1 MRISKWTFYRGN
13 EKENT
18 TQNSSRHQQM
28 KESISM
34 GQIQA
39 TGNYPDA
46 VPAKMLGGLKNGS
59 KGKYSKYD
67 ILSSFQSVLIML
79 SRTKWYLYSYH
90 ITAMS
95 AQVVSDPAA
104 VMDTEH
110 HHKSSMAL
118 SRSSS
123 DKHSSVPRRR

>member
-1 MRISKWTFYRGN
+1 
-13 EKENT
+13 
-18 TQNSSRHQQM
+18 M

-67 ILSSFQSVLIML
+67 IVFSFQSALLCDYVMPNKMI
-79 SRTKWYLYSYH
+79 SF
-90 ITAMS
+90 
-95 AQVVSDPAA
+95 VSQ
-104 VMDTEH
+104 
-110 HHKSSMAL
+110 HKSAFTFPCM
-118 SRSSS
+118 
-123 DKHSSVPRRR
+123 KFIRRQVAESFIPVGSKTLKSWNIHFVDPSEVNK

>member
-1 MRISKWTFYRGN
+1 
-13 EKENT
+13 
-18 TQNSSRHQQM
+18 M

-59 KGKYSKYD
+59 KGIHSRYKILCSLNKMILHINDIYSND
-67 ILSSFQSVLIML
+67 
-79 SRTKWYLYSYH
+79 

-95 AQVVSDPAA
+95 AQVVSDPTV
-104 VMDTEH
+104 VMDPEH

>member
-67 ILSSFQSVLIML
+67 ILFTFQSVLWL
-79 SRTKWYLYSYH
+79 CYAK
-90 ITAMS
+90 
-95 AQVVSDPAA
+95 
-104 VMDTEH
+104 
-110 HHKSSMAL
+110 
-118 SRSSS
+118 
-123 DKHSSVPRRR
+123 

>member
-1 MRISKWTFYRGN
+1 
-13 EKENT
+13 
-18 TQNSSRHQQM
+18 M

-67 ILSSFQSVLIML
+67 ILSSFQSVLLCDYVKQNKMIFIL
-79 SRTKWYLYSYH
+79 LPHYSN
-90 ITAMS
+90 
-95 AQVVSDPAA
+95 VSP
-104 VMDTEH
+104 
-110 HHKSSMAL
+110 SC
-118 SRSSS
+118 
-123 DKHSSVPRRR
+123 

>member
-59 KGKYSKYD
+59 KGKYRKYD
-67 ILSSFQSVLIML
+67 ILFSFQSVLWL
-79 SRTKWYLYSYH
+79 CYAK
-90 ITAMS
+90 
-95 AQVVSDPAA
+95 
-104 VMDTEH
+104 
-110 HHKSSMAL
+110 
-118 SRSSS
+118 
-123 DKHSSVPRRR
+123 

>member
-67 ILSSFQSVLIML
+67 ILSSFQSVLWL
-79 SRTKWYLYSYH
+79 YYAKKWYSYSNG

-95 AQVVSDPAA
+95 AQVVSDPTA

>member
-59 KGKYSKYD
+59 KGIHSRYN
-67 ILSSFQSVLIML
+67 ILFSFQSYVKLNKMIFML
-79 SRTKWYLYSYH
+79 
-90 ITAMS
+90 
-95 AQVVSDPAA
+95 
-104 VMDTEH
+104 
-110 HHKSSMAL
+110 
-118 SRSSS
+118 
-123 DKHSSVPRRR
+123 

>member
-1 MRISKWTFYRGN
+1 MAQNSIKGNGLNIRILPGVLLIFCPYDNCNWIRISKWTFYRGN

-46 VPAKMLGGLKNGS
+46 VPAKMLGGLKNGN
-59 KGKYSKYD
+59 KGKHSK
-67 ILSSFQSVLIML
+67 
-79 SRTKWYLYSYH
+79 
-90 ITAMS
+90 
-95 AQVVSDPAA
+95 
-104 VMDTEH
+104 
-110 HHKSSMAL
+110 
-118 SRSSS
+118 
-123 DKHSSVPRRR
+123 

>member
-1 MRISKWTFYRGN
+1 
-13 EKENT
+13 
-18 TQNSSRHQQM
+18 M

-67 ILSSFQSVLIML
+67 ILSSFYVKQNKMIFILLPHNSN
-79 SRTKWYLYSYH
+79 
-90 ITAMS
+90 
-95 AQVVSDPAA
+95 VSP
-104 VMDTEH
+104 
-110 HHKSSMAL
+110 SC
-118 SRSSS
+118 
-123 DKHSSVPRRR
+123 

>member
-1 MRISKWTFYRGN
+1 MRISIWTFYRGN

-67 ILSSFQSVLIML
+67 ILFSLI
-79 SRTKWYLYSYH
+79 
-90 ITAMS
+90 
-95 AQVVSDPAA
+95 A
-104 VMDTEH
+104 VWLCYTI
-110 HHKSSMAL
+110 
-118 SRSSS
+118 
-123 DKHSSVPRRR
+123 

>member
-1 MRISKWTFYRGN
+1 
-13 EKENT
+13 
-18 TQNSSRHQQM
+18 M

-67 ILSSFQSVLIML
+67 ILSSFQSYYVMRNKMIFI
-79 SRTKWYLYSYH
+79 LYWHFSH
-90 ITAMS
+90 
-95 AQVVSDPAA
+95 VSP
-104 VMDTEH
+104 
-110 HHKSSMAL
+110 SC
-118 SRSSS
+118 
-123 DKHSSVPRRR
+123 

>member
-1 MRISKWTFYRGN
+1 
-13 EKENT
+13 
-18 TQNSSRHQQM
+18 M

-67 ILSSFQSVLIML
+67 ILSSFQSVFFVIMI
-79 SRTKWYLYSYH
+79 S
-90 ITAMS
+90 
-95 AQVVSDPAA
+95 
-104 VMDTEH
+104 
-110 HHKSSMAL
+110 
-118 SRSSS
+118 
-123 DKHSSVPRRR
+123 